1 MQGYKF
7 LPDEVPGPTQRF
19 VRLNYVIGTAAMT
32 GGALKA
38 ALVPSLDIAPVY
50 ARGYAA

>member
-1 MQGYKF
+1 
-7 LPDEVPGPTQRF
+7 
-19 VRLNYVIGTAAMT
+19 MT

-38 ALVPSLDIAPVY
+38 ALVPSLDVAPVY